1 MSNMLLLVT
10 GFFRRFGGPGAISTA
25 RRADRSRMAN
35 AIAQDLLNSDS
46 ETAPN
51 VKKCKRKSGMKSKKN
66 RDNSGPEDQDF
77 TSGASGDDGDSDI
90 EMIIP
95 NEELADS
102 LPRKTIPE
110 NAKRQTAA
118 KPTAT
123 WLGRRHRR
131 YRVCEEPSRQPEPE
145 LKPKQQVYCLTA
157 VNWVKRNAIY
167 LFYNEVKTDATDA
180 SVEGSRYYNFFFGN
194 GAILEMTK
202 GSNYNTRKL
211 RDHLEKTSKPH
222 FRLFEVLQHR
232 KGPATDRERS
242 LACGVSPVTDEI
254 AAEYVAEVKDIN
266 QNLKAMFENR
276 RRMLG
281 FVIHVI
287 LVPWDQ
293 EHFEDLVA
301 KWVAA
306 CDHPFTAVITDEFR
320 EMLEYTHHHSPK
332 SLNIPSDESVKKRI
346 TRMSQEMVD
355 GLKQIFKT
363 SSNGYAFMAIVVHY
377 IGNDGQLGVLTLA
390 ITTEESL
397 IDFREL
403 IGQHSGENM
412 AAAIWETVEILG
424 LLGRLLEAIGV
435 LTKEE
440 KEAVK
445 SNSRGAVYQ
454 EAATE
459 SLRRAADD
467 DAGCNLRPRSRSPA
481 LSE

>member
-1 MSNMLLLVT
+1 MSSSVASATEALGSGRISFHVKYALVDSEDP
-10 GFFRRFGGPGAISTA
+10 GPSRPA

-46 ETAPN
+46 ETSPN
-51 VKKCKRKSGMKSKKN
+51 EKKCKRKSGMKSKKN
-66 RDNSGPEDQDF
+66 RDNSDPEDQDF
-77 TSGASGDDGDSDI
+77 TSGASGDDKDSDI

-118 KPTAT
+118 KPTGKHTGPSAPPSGSEGGT
-123 WLGRRHRR
+123 ADTGSVKSLGNA
-131 YRVCEEPSRQPEPE
+131 EAGPSRQPEPE

-167 LFYNEVKTDATDA
+167 LFYNEVKTDATGA
-180 SVEGSRYYNFFFGN
+180 SVEGSRYYKSFFGN

-202 GSNYNTRKL
+202 GSNYNTHKL

-242 LACGVSPVTDEI
+242 LAFGVSPVTDEI

-266 QNLKAMFENR
+266 QNIKAMFEKQAEDAR
-276 RRMLG
+276 VRDPCHSGAVGPRT
-281 FVIHVI
+281 
-287 LVPWDQ
+287 
-293 EHFEDLVA
+293 FEDLVA

-306 CDHPFTAVITDEFR
+306 CDQPFTAVIMDEFR

-332 SLNIPSDESVKKRI
+332 PLNIPSDETVKKRI

-355 GLKQIFKT
+355 GLKRIFKT
-363 SSNGYAFMAIVVHY
+363 PRHPAMATHSWPSWSI
-377 IGNDGQLGVLTLA
+377 TLE
-390 ITTEESL
+390 TT
-397 IDFREL
+397 D
-403 IGQHSGENM
+403 N
-412 AAAIWETVEILG
+412 
-424 LLGRLLEAIGV
+424 
-435 LTKEE
+435 
-440 KEAVK
+440 
-445 SNSRGAVYQ
+445 
-454 EAATE
+454 
-459 SLRRAADD
+459 
-467 DAGCNLRPRSRSPA
+467 
-481 LSE
+481 